1 MNMNK
6 IIMISYLNRIRRI
19 LIIVFWT
26 ILPLYV
32 FLKFF
37 SEKTSGSL
45 LDFLVIAALSL
56 YIGIHGIKSL
66 AAYEVDKEFYKR
78 PTWILTVY
86 LIGSLIG
93 FFLCFEI
100 LEIMPGLI
108 RINLYVSV
116 ILFFLYP
123 VFLKMRE

>member
-1 MNMNK
+1 
-6 IIMISYLNRIRRI
+6 MISYLNRIKRI
-19 LIIVFWT
+19 LIVVFWT
-26 ILPLYV
+26 ILPLYL
-32 FLKFF
+32 FLRF
-37 SEKTSGSL
+37 SSVKISDSF
-45 LDFLVIAALSL
+45 LDFLVITALSL
-56 YIGIHGIKSL
+56 YIGIYGIKSL
-66 AAYEVDKEFYKR
+66 AAYEVDREFYKR

-100 LEIMPGLI
+100 FEITPEFI

-123 VFLKMRE
+123 IFLKIRR